1 MTTPHFLE
9 GVSYENRLPHRRAF
23 CNESNGDRVCRLW
36 LLAGALLTVLSFARM
51 MAGGAAGQLDNPL
64 GSVSTLLFGLLG
76 IVVFPALY
84 GIFGA
89 LMAGLV
95 TVIYNVVARKFGGL
109 KFEVAESQPPAAP
122 APASH
127 GFV

>member
-1 MTTPHFLE
+1 MKT
-9 GVSYENRLPHRRAF
+9 VSRIDALSVMKVMGIVYAGF
-23 CNESNGDRVCRLW
+23 G
-36 LLAGALLTVLSFARM
+36 LLAGALLTVMSLARM